1 MFGSG
6 QTFSNNGSEFANQL
20 IQLYTI
26 NLGDNVKILISVAA
40 FTTMLSTTITC
51 LDASPRAM
59 SQTLRLLNF
68 KKFSGYNTWILIIA
82 LMTMIIFVF
91 FESEMG
97 NLIKIA
103 TILSFVTAPIY
114 AIMNYSLVNSKFMP
128 EKYKLSKSMKLYSF
142 SGIVFLTIFSIW
154 YITLV

>member
-1 MFGSG
+1 
-6 QTFSNNGSEFANQL
+6 
-20 IQLYTI
+20 
-26 NLGDNVKILISVAA
+26 
-40 FTTMLSTTITC
+40 
-51 LDASPRAM
+51 
-59 SQTLRLLNF
+59 
-68 KKFSGYNTWILIIA
+68 
-82 LMTMIIFVF
+82 MTMIIFVF

>member
-1 MFGSG
+1 
-6 QTFSNNGSEFANQL
+6 
-20 IQLYTI
+20 
-26 NLGDNVKILISVAA
+26 
-40 FTTMLSTTITC
+40 MLSTTITC

-68 KKFSGYNTWILIIA
+68 KKISGYNRWILIIA
-82 LMTMIIFVF
+82 IITMIIFVF

-97 NLIKIA
+97 NLIQIA